1 MPRGLGAAWATAEL
15 ITDVQSAHLG
25 VKSLDESHQTAGCSS
40 SLEVP
45 VKGHPVAFP
54 TGEQS
59 QIPSWKRLFWM
70 PRPPEAAA
78 GGCAGPDCLSPGLI
92 QWATR
97 STGSGVVVL
106 ELTTQCFRLLPGFI
120 TFWEKKLF
128 LDPLPTL
135 NF

>member
-1 MPRGLGAAWATAEL
+1 M
-15 ITDVQSAHLG
+15 QSAHLG
-25 VKSLDESHQTAGCSS
+25 VVFKSLNENDQTTGCSCA
-40 SLEVP
+40 
-45 VKGHPVAFP
+45 KGHPVAFP

-59 QIPSWKRLFWM
+59 QMPSWKRLFWM

-92 QWATR
+92 QWGTR